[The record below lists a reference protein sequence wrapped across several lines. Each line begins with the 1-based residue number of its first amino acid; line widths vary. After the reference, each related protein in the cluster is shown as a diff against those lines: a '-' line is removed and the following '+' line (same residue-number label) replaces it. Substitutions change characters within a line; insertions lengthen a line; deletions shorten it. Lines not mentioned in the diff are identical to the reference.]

1 MQAKQPTITA
11 ATRPN
16 ASISAVWRT
25 AALCTALTIG
35 QACFAQSSNT
45 TTATAAQAWPS
56 KPLRF
61 LVAAPAGSSLDVVAR
76 SMSEA
81 MRPKISQPIVI
92 ENVAGGSGGIATN
105 MAAKAAADGHTFVL
119 SFNGPLA
126 FNQFISKLPYDP
138 AKDLTPVIMTTSQ
151 PNILAINAALPV
163 NSTQELVAYLRK
175 NPARY
180 NYASVGVGSSSHLA
194 MELFKAQAGIFATH
208 IPFNGSPPAA
218 MSVASG
224 DTQLI
229 FTIPTVIMPQVKA
242 GKMRALAV
250 STPQRFG
257 LLKEIPTVRE
267 SGIKELANFEAL
279 AWNGILVP
287 SATPKDTVQRMNA
300 LFDAALKDETVRTR
314 LNNAGLETVGG
325 SAQAFNDT
333 LVAETKRW
341 KKIIEQLKISAE

>member
-1 MQAKQPTITA
+1 MKTLIT
-11 ATRPN
+11 TLVLTVLSLN
-16 ASISAVWRT
+16 T
-25 AALCTALTIG
+25 A
-35 QACFAQSSNT
+35 QAQSN
-45 TTATAAQAWPS
+45 WPS

-61 LVAAPAGSSLDVVAR
+61 IVAAPAGSSLDVVAR

-81 MRPKISQPIVI
+81 IRPKINHAIVI

-105 MAAKAAADGHTFVL
+105 MAAKSAPDGHTFVL

-151 PNILAINAALPV
+151 PNILAVSSNLPV
-163 NSTQELVAYLRK
+163 NTTQELVSYLRK

-180 NYASVGVGSSSHLA
+180 NYASVGMGSSSHLA

-224 DTQLI
+224 DTQMI

-250 STPQRFG
+250 SSPERFA
-257 LLKEIPTVRE
+257 LLKDIPTVRE
-267 SGIKELANFEAL
+267 SGIKELASFEAL

-287 SATPKDTVQRMNA
+287 SGTPADVLSKMNA
-300 LFDAALKDETVRTR
+300 TFDAALKDEAVRTR
-314 LNNAGLETVGG
+314 LNNAGLDAVGG
-325 SAQAFNDT
+325 SADKFQAT
-333 LVAETKRW
+333 LVAETKKW
-341 KKIIEQLKISAE
+341 KAIIERLKISSD

>member
-1 MQAKQPTITA
+1 MKKTMSALALALLSLTQAQ
-11 ATRPN
+11 
-16 ASISAVWRT
+16 
-25 AALCTALTIG
+25 
-35 QACFAQSSNT
+35 AQSPSN
-45 TTATAAQAWPS
+45 WPT

-61 LVAAPAGSSLDVVAR
+61 IVAAPAGSSLDVVAR

-81 MRPKISQPIVI
+81 MRPKINQPIIVDNI
-92 ENVAGGSGGIATN
+92 AGGSGGIATN
-105 MAAKAAADGHTFVL
+105 AAAKAAPDGHTFVL

-151 PNILAINAALPV
+151 PNILAVNSALPV
-163 NSTQELVAYLRK
+163 TTTQELVAYLRK
-175 NPARY
+175 NPAKY

-194 MELFKAQAGIFATH
+194 MELFKSQANIFTTH

-224 DTQLI
+224 DTQMI

-250 STPQRFG
+250 SSPQRFS
-257 LLKEIPTVRE
+257 LLKEIPTIRE
-267 SGIKELANFEAL
+267 SGIKELAQFEAL

-287 SATPKDTVQRMNA
+287 SATPKDVVARMNA
-300 LFDAALKDETVRTR
+300 LFDAALKDEAVRTR
-314 LNNAGLETVGG
+314 LTNAGLEPVGG
-325 SAQAFNDT
+325 SAESFNAT
-333 LVAETKRW
+333 LVAETKKW
-341 KKIIEQLKISAE
+341 KTIIQRLKITSE

>member
-1 MQAKQPTITA
+1 MKKT
-11 ATRPN
+11 
-16 ASISAVWRT
+16 ISAL
-25 AALCTALTIG
+25 ALALLSLT
-35 QACFAQSSNT
+35 Q
-45 TTATAAQAWPS
+45 AQAQTPSNWPT

-61 LVAAPAGSSLDVVAR
+61 IVAAPAGSSLDVVAR

-81 MRPKISQPIVI
+81 MRPKINQPIIVDNI
-92 ENVAGGSGGIATN
+92 AGGSGGIATN
-105 MAAKAAADGHTFVL
+105 AAAKAAPDGHTFVL

-151 PNILAINAALPV
+151 PNILAVNASLPV
-163 NSTQELVAYLRK
+163 NTTQELVAYLRK
-175 NPARY
+175 NPAKY

-194 MELFKAQAGIFATH
+194 MELFKSQANIFTTH

-224 DTQLI
+224 DTQMI

-250 STPQRFG
+250 SSPQRFS
-257 LLKEIPTVRE
+257 LLKEIPTIRE
-267 SGIKELANFEAL
+267 SGIKELAQFEAL

-287 SATPKDTVQRMNA
+287 SATPKDVVARMNA
-300 LFDAALKDETVRTR
+300 VFDAALKDEAVRTR
-314 LNNAGLETVGG
+314 LTNAGLEPVGG
-325 SAQAFNDT
+325 SAESFNAT
-333 LVAETKRW
+333 LVAETKKW
-341 KKIIEQLKISAE
+341 KAIIERLKISSE

>member
-1 MQAKQPTITA
+1 MKKTITA
-11 ATRPN
+11 
-16 ASISAVWRT
+16 
-25 AALCTALTIG
+25 LALTILSATPV
-35 QACFAQSSNT
+35 QAQT
-45 TTATAAQAWPS
+45 AWPS

-61 LVAAPAGSSLDVVAR
+61 IVAAPAGSSLDVVAR
-76 SMSEA
+76 SMSESI
-81 MRPKISQPIVI
+81 RPKISQPIIV

-105 MAAKAAADGHTFVL
+105 LAAKAAPDGHTFVL

-138 AKDLTPVIMTTSQ
+138 AKDLSPVIMTTSQ
-151 PNILAINAALPV
+151 PNILAVNATLPV
-163 NSTQELVAYLRK
+163 TTTQELVTFLRK

-194 MELFKAQAGIFATH
+194 MELFKSQANIFATH

-218 MSVASG
+218 LSVVSG
-224 DTQLI
+224 DTQMI

-250 STPQRFG
+250 SSPQRFS
-257 LLKEIPTVRE
+257 LLKDIPTVRE
-267 SGIKELANFEAL
+267 SGIKELAQFEAL

-287 SATPKDTVQRMNA
+287 SATPKDVVAKMNA
-300 LFDAALKDETVRTR
+300 VFDAAIKDEAVRTR

-325 SAQAFNDT
+325 SAETFNAT
-333 LVAETKRW
+333 LVAETKKW
-341 KKIIEQLKISAE
+341 KAIIERLKITNE